1 MMNGIY
7 QRDGYDGVLMS
18 GKEEIKED
26 LILTVL
32 AYIFIRKIVRLKFLP
47 LNWLVVEDYIYH
59 VKEGD
64 K

>member
-1 MMNGIY
+1 
-7 QRDGYDGVLMS
+7 MS